1 MIIHRE
7 FMLAAESC
15 WLPSVAFCGHQVAR
29 RVAVEPLNSSFF
41 KVQRLPAPKQVEG
54 SKIAAGMEAVFR
66 ITFTPDS
73 AGSYEQQLVVAT
85 DRERFLVPVLA
96 VGAAAVLDLRDSIDL
111 PATAAKKTSKHSFLV
126 RNVGRA
132 AGSFQLSTSS
142 SCFAVKPSHGEL
154 APGGALQLTVEFT
167 PTAPGPHEGELE
179 VLYDGS
185 SRATFT
191 VLRGVGQQL
200 DVGMSVGQQG
210 LQLPKACMG
219 KLSQRSFTV
228 YNRSSSVVNWS
239 IHQQLSAE
247 VEAGMAYA
255 ALLSTQQHSS
265 SFAAAGAS
273 CSISG
278 QLVPLVNTSS
288 SKPRVLRAVSSHRI
302 SLSSAGSRSRSS
314 AASSR
319 CSSGNIRVQHMD
331 PAAAAA
337 ALRGVP
343 EGSSY
348 SNQQQWRPSTA
359 SSEDDSSMVS
369 DSSLLGQEQ
378 LAALRSAKRVRRDIC
393 ADKQLFSSRFF
404 SIFPPE
410 GAVNPNSE
418 QEVIVQFSPD
428 SAGVFDALAWVDI
441 QGLGQRLP
449 LQLQGEGQGPIVVL
463 AFGDML
469 DIGEAFINMEQ
480 HYQLELLNRGKVD
493 AAWRLQHSHTRFGS
507 KFSFSPDSG
516 LLPVGQ
522 GQLISVTLLS
532 DCLGKFDEAFQ
543 LQLVGNTGPMTF
555 SIKGEVV
562 GPQFELDMQQ
572 LDFNIASFG
581 FK

>member
-1 MIIHRE
+1 
-7 FMLAAESC
+7 
-15 WLPSVAFCGHQVAR
+15 
-29 RVAVEPLNSSFF
+29 VAVEPLDSSLF
-41 KVQRLPAPKQVEG
+41 KLQRLPAPKQVEG

-96 VGAAAVLDLRDSIDL
+96 VGAAAVLDLPDSIDL
-111 PATAAKKTSKHSFLV
+111 PAAAAKKTSKHSFLV

-154 APGGALQLTVEFT
+154 APGGALQLTVEFA
-167 PTAPGPHEGELE
+167 PAAPGPHEGELE

-191 VLRGVGQQL
+191 VLRGLGQQL

-219 KLSQRSFTV
+219 KLSQRSFTM

-239 IHQQLSAE
+239 IHQQPSAE
-247 VEAGMAYA
+247 VEASMAYA
-255 ALLSTQQHSS
+255 ALLSTQQQGS

-278 QLVPLVNTSS
+278 QLVSQAHASS
-288 SKPRVLRAVSSHRI
+288 SKSRALRAVSSQRI
-302 SLSSAGSRSRSS
+302 SLSSAGSSSRSS
-314 AASSR
+314 AVSSR
-319 CSSGNIRVQHMD
+319 CSSGNIRAQHMD
-331 PAAAAA
+331 QAAAAA

-343 EGSSY
+343 EGSSP
-348 SNQQQWRPSTA
+348 SDHQQQWRPSTA

-378 LAALRSAKRVRRDIC
+378 LAALRSAKRIRRDIC
-393 ADKQLFSSRFF
+393 ADKQLFSNPFF

-410 GAVNPNSE
+410 GTVSPNSE

-463 AFGDML
+463 AFGEVL
-469 DIGEAFINMEQ
+469 DIGEAFVNMEQ
-480 HYQLELLNRGKVD
+480 HYELELLNRGKVD
-493 AAWRLQHSHTRFGS
+493 AAWTLQYSHTRFGS

-543 LQLVGNTGPMTF
+543 LQLVGNPGPMTF

-562 GPQFELDMQQ
+562 GPQFELDTQQ
-572 LDFNIASFG
+572 LDFNIASFE